1 MDLVFIVIY
10 ETEYSIAFSWNPLLL
25 LAKWSAIL
33 IRMDPL
39 FGGTKWSLES
49 LTPPWGDTSSIYEHI
64 RLHGTDPLP
73 DEARLEEKTKLK
85 WTGGAWDGVLG
96 HHWRGTD
103 EPQRVAEILLALR
116 SLLERADGRTLG
128 ALYGLVVQESIL
140 PSIDPV
146 LKELEES
153 LSSLHRRHLL
163 ELGRY
168 LATRAGHREAVKFG
182 IAVVGIVGRSEDLET
197 LTIIGRNEEFT
208 LYVATAIARIAPE
221 PEQALWALA
230 KTVRNWGRIQTV
242 ERLKETQ
249 NPEIQA
255 WMLREGFRNG
265 VMDEYLACICAR
277 AGKLHDALKPQIVD
291 DALLD
296 GAADIIHALIR
307 GGPAED
313 IDDYAHAVDGCESYV
328 NHVWSCP
335 ALGLK
340 HFLTVAALRQFLSE
354 QNGWEKRKDTGWT
367 ETRRRNLQ
375 SLCEDIF
382 SRQTWREQAMQ
393 ALNSIDEQIFYE
405 GDSAASCLSIDTW
418 EIHFDRVKA
427 APLDSSFSWYR
438 LLRQT
443 DESRIDSVL
452 SFAESILPFDRIET
466 GPAEELGMGPG
477 FEPHETL
484 DWVLQHLNRFP
495 KRGWRLIR
503 AGLRSPGVRNRN
515 MAIHALAAW
524 PRESWPSEVTSL
536 VLEAHERE
544 PDKNVKG
551 RLTAL
556 LEGKPVV

>member
-1 MDLVFIVIY
+1 M
-10 ETEYSIAFSWNPLLL
+10 N
-25 LAKWSAIL
+25 
-33 IRMDPL
+33 PL

-49 LTPPWGDTSSIYEHI
+49 LALPWGDRIAIYEHI
-64 RLHGTDPLP
+64 RLHGTASLP
-73 DEARLEEKTKLK
+73 DEASLEEKTKLK

-96 HHWRGTD
+96 HHWRGPD

-116 SLLERADGRTLG
+116 SLLERADGRTLA

-140 PSIDPV
+140 PSVDLV
-146 LKELEES
+146 LRELDES
-153 LSSLHRRHLL
+153 LSPLHRGHLL

-168 LATRAGHREAVKFG
+168 LVTRAGHREAVKFG

-208 LYVATAIARIAPE
+208 LYVATAMARIAPE

-296 GAADIIHALIR
+296 GAAHMIHALIR

-313 IDDYAHAVDGCESYV
+313 LDDYADAADACEGYV
-328 NHVWSCP
+328 NHVWSRP

-340 HFLTVAALRQFLSE
+340 HFLTVAALRQLLSE
-354 QNGWEKRKDTGWT
+354 QNGWEKRKDSGWT
-367 ETRRRNLQ
+367 EERRRNLQ

-382 SRQTWREQAMQ
+382 SRQTWREQTMQ
-393 ALNSIDEQIFYE
+393 ALNAIDEQRFYE

-443 DESRIDSVL
+443 DEPRIDSVL

-466 GPAEELGMGPG
+466 GPADELGLGPG

-495 KRGWRLIR
+495 KRGWRLIK

-524 PRESWPSEVTSL
+524 PRESWPSEATSL
-536 VLEAHERE
+536 VLEAHARE